1 MITKK
6 PYQSCDSSYVE
17 RVIILQTKY
26 FVMSDYNSGNKRTM
40 PICFTPDQLKIVED
54 YAKRKG
60 MLNASQ
66 AIEDLSG
73 Y

>member
-1 MITKK
+1 MEK
-6 PYQSCDSSYVE
+6 E
-17 RVIILQTKY
+17 RVIILETEY
-26 FVMSDYNSGNKRTM
+26 MAMSNNERTM

-66 AIEDLSG
+66 AIEDIAS
-73 Y
+73 